1 MKRIESACAGT
12 GIRAAVVAL
21 VLAAGAGVARADTLW
36 FEAEDNDELSPSFV
50 TRTITSPMRIVDRT
64 DASGGSS
71 IEVQNGLDSKTSVPT
86 LGHSCYSFEVT
97 GAGSYKVWGRVIART
112 DEDDSFWVRMDSG
125 SWIKWN
131 EVALGE
137 NWHWDFVHDDVNN
150 TQPITF
156 SLSAGAHTLC
166 VAYREDDTRLDVLVV
181 TDDTAFDPRTG
192 ITGAPQP
199 AQVVTMA
206 EGDLAWRVEWMT
218 VLGATSYAV
227 ERQQDGGGWIQQ
239 ATSLTGHTFTQS
251 GLTDSSTYCYRVIAT
266 GPTGSSA
273 PSEGPCRFTSTGASA
288 FTFASNVSLTSP
300 LQFVTTPAGHTGF
313 AVAPGNNSLS
323 AAPSTGWARFDFKLG
338 SHGHHEGARPGLC
351 PQPGQRFV
359 LGAHGRRR
367 LDQVEQPHRTRPVR
381 LRQRPQLRRR
391 GRVRELQRRPGQP
404 LHRVRVPGRGHSD
417 LEDLPDHQHRDRG
430 RRPLLRLTARRHPAE
445 R

>member
-1 MKRIESACAGT
+1 MKLIDSAWAGT

-86 LGHSCYSFEVT
+86 LGRSCYSFEVT

-206 EGDLAWRVEWMT
+206 EGGLAWRVEWMT

-239 ATSLTGHTFTQS
+239 TTGLTGHTFTQS

-338 SHGHHEGARPGLC
+338 GTVTMKAHAQVSAPNPDSDSFWVRMDGGTWIKWNNLIEHDPCDYDNVHNSDAGGASVNFNLGPGSHFIEFAYREEGTAISKIYLTTSTETEGVGLC
-351 PQPGQRFV
+351 F
-359 LGAHGRRR
+359 
-367 LDQVEQPHRTRPVR
+367 D
-381 LRQRPQLRRR
+381 
-391 GRVRELQRRPGQP
+391 
-404 LHRVRVPGRGHSD
+404 
-417 LEDLPDHQHRDRG
+417 
-430 RRPLLRLTARRHPAE
+430 
-445 R
+445 